1 MKNEKA
7 LVLLSGG
14 QDSVTCL
21 FWAKREFKE
30 VVALSID
37 YGQRHS
43 IELKAAQKIAK
54 LAEVRHEI
62 INVPGILLS
71 SSPLTSS
78 SPLELYE
85 DFDSMDAIIGERI
98 EKTFVPMRNAL
109 FLVLAAN
116 HAVAWECDNIVI
128 GACQADNANYPDCRQ
143 SFVYLM
149 ENTIQEGLGLSGD
162 SRINIRAPLMFNS
175 KAETVRIAYSL
186 PGCYEALAY
195 SHTAYDGTYP
205 PTSKDH
211 ASVLRAHGFEEAGLP
226 DPLVLRAVFE
236 GRMTVPTTANY
247 DVILG
252 APNDADNF
260 EEYLAGI
267 IAAIGPAKVDKK

>member
-21 FWAKREFKE
+21 FWAKQEFKE

-43 IELKAAQKIAK
+43 IELEAAQRIAK

-62 INVPGILLS
+62 ITVPGILLS

-78 SPLELYE
+78 TTLELYE

-116 HAVAWECDNIVI
+116 HAVAWGCGNIVI
-128 GACQADNANYPDCRQ
+128 GACEADNANYPDCRE
-143 SFVYLM
+143 SFISSM
-149 ENTIQEGLGLSGD
+149 ERATNLALGSEHLD
-162 SRINIRAPLMFNS
+162 DLKFVAPLLFNS
-175 KAETVRIAYSL
+175 KAETVHLAYNL

-267 IAAIGPAKVDKK
+267 ISAKADNK

>member
-21 FWAKREFKE
+21 FWAKQEFKE

-43 IELKAAQKIAK
+43 IELEAAQKIAK
-54 LAEVRHEI
+54 LAEARHEI
-62 INVPGILLS
+62 ISVPGILLS
-71 SSPLTSS
+71 TSPLTSANN
-78 SPLELYE
+78 PLELY
-85 DFDSMDAIIGERI
+85 DNFDSMNEIIGSRV

-128 GACQADNANYPDCRQ
+128 GACQADNANYPDCRE
-143 SFVYLM
+143 SFISSM
-149 ENTIQEGLGLSGD
+149 ERATNLALGSEHFDDLKFV
-162 SRINIRAPLMFNS
+162 APLMFNS

-236 GRMTVPTTANY
+236 GLMTVPKTANY
-247 DVILG
+247 DVVLS

-267 IAAIGPAKVDKK
+267 IAAKADNK

>member
-1 MKNEKA
+1 MNNEKA

-21 FWAKREFKE
+21 FWAKQEFKE

-43 IELKAAQKIAK
+43 IELKSAQKIAT
-54 LAEVRHEI
+54 LAEVHHEI
-62 INVPGILLS
+62 LSVPGVLLS
-71 SSPLTSS
+71 SSPLTSTNS
-78 SPLELYE
+78 LELYE

-116 HAVAWECDNIVI
+116 HAVAWGCGNIVI
-128 GACQADNANYPDCRQ
+128 GACQADNANYPDCRK
-143 SFVYLM
+143 SFISSMKRTTNLA
-149 ENTIQEGLGLSGD
+149 LGSDDLKFV
-162 SRINIRAPLMFNS
+162 APLMFNS
-175 KAETVRIAYSL
+175 KAETVHLAYNL

-247 DVILG
+247 DVILS

-267 IAAIGPAKVDKK
+267 IAAKGDKK